1 MVLLTSMRASRAVCR
16 FSLFSFLL
24 AFALAPAVG
33 FAQSELRSTFPGRRV
48 GGGTR
53 GECSARLLAHLVPA
67 NSIYAPGRTL
77 QVGLLEG
84 PTANPK
90 PIEIHFRR
98 WSGAPSDQMSE
109 AMLATSEL
117 PASTAGITLISLEA
131 LNAPAVW
138 ESAYRC
144 GDDESTSS
152 DPLAF
157 VQTASPPALSLLVRD
172 SEADDLSIQ
181 KALASLRTQCGAS
194 VSTETFARIFSLGDV
209 IDADWPA
216 ELPVRCPS

>member
-16 FSLFSFLL
+16 FSLFSFLA

-33 FAQSELRSTFPGRRV
+33 FAQADLRSSFPGRRV

-67 NSIYAPGRTL
+67 NSIYAPGRSL

-90 PIEIHFRR
+90 PIEIQFRR

-109 AMLATSEL
+109 ATLATSEL

-131 LNAPAVW
+131 LNVPAVW
-138 ESAYRC
+138 
-144 GDDESTSS
+144 
-152 DPLAF
+152 
-157 VQTASPPALSLLVRD
+157 
-172 SEADDLSIQ
+172 
-181 KALASLRTQCGAS
+181 
-194 VSTETFARIFSLGDV
+194 
-209 IDADWPA
+209 
-216 ELPVRCPS
+216 

>member
-1 MVLLTSMRASRAVCR
+1 MPLLRSIYALKLVRRS
-16 FSLFSFLL
+16 SLFLFLA

-53 GECSARLLAHLVPA
+53 GECSARLLAHLVTE

-90 PIEIHFRR
+90 PIQIQFRR
-98 WSGAPSDQMSE
+98 WSDATSDQMSGE
-109 AMLATSEL
+109 MLTTSEL
-117 PASTAGITLISLEA
+117 PASAAGITLINLEA
-131 LNAPAVW
+131 LNAPTVW

-144 GDDESTSS
+144 GDDESMSS
-152 DPLAF
+152 DPLSF
-157 VQTASPPALSLLVRD
+157 VQTASPPALSLLVSD

-181 KALASLRTQCGAS
+181 KALASLRSQCGKS
-194 VSTETFARIFSLGDV
+194 VSTETFAHAFSLGDV